1 MQSRN
6 GKQANVAAVFCDTG
20 VVVDFIM
27 TVGNMLLMQ
36 GSTMMLYKDKYRK
49 CSMQNHGLTLIS
61 RYVLVSSSS
70 DIVVLTRPLAPHPDA
85 QGFNV
90 RAM

>member
-20 VVVDFIM
+20 VVGFIL

-36 GSTMMLYKDKYRK
+36 GLTMMLYKDKYRK
-49 CSMQNHGLTLIS
+49 CSMQNQGL
-61 RYVLVSSSS
+61 
-70 DIVVLTRPLAPHPDA
+70 A